1 LSSVFVKLLG
11 DVQIGE
17 RRKVTLKITSRFIE
31 PIDVIVETVNPDG
44 FFLEVVPSSFRLRP
58 GESRVIEVFLF
69 QRDYSR
75 IGLNIIPLLI
85 FKATT
90 AVETIYREARPV
102 LNVYAIDLVEVV
114 LSPRH
119 ASEEGVNVE
128 VFGGERVVLYK
139 TFFPIPPYQ
148 TTLPITAAG
157 EVVESEIITVLIP
170 SPIAEAP
177 DVPLVTTISHPLLLT
192 APDQILA
199 VTLTHPVSEQVLDTI
214 LTQDINHPE
223 VTWS

>member
-1 LSSVFVKLLG
+1 VKFLG

-17 RRKVTLKITSRFIE
+17 RRRVTLKITSKFIE

-75 IGLNIIPLLI
+75 IGLDIISRLI

-90 AVETIYREARPV
+90 AVETVYREARLV
-102 LNVYAIDLVEVV
+102 LNVYVIDLVEVV
-114 LSPRH
+114 LMPRH
-119 ASEEGVNVE
+119 SSEEGVNVE
-128 VFGGERVVLYK
+128 VFGGERAILYK
-139 TFFPIPPYQ
+139 TFFLRNPYH
-148 TTLPITAAG
+148 TTLLITAVG
-157 EVVESEIITVLIP
+157 EVVESEYITVLVP
-170 SPIAEAP
+170 SPVAEAP
-177 DVPLVTTISHPLLLT
+177 DVPLVTTISHPLLST
-192 APDQILA
+192 APDQIFA
-199 VTLTHPVSEQVLDTI
+199 VTLIHPVLEQVPDTV
-214 LTQDINHPE
+214 LTQGINHPD